1 MRYTEPCHVPLM
13 WDFRVKMMQQELG
26 ADIVIVCKANASLLV
41 EIYEVHFVGMEMS
54 YLSSSEMIASAIF
67 SNGALNFLCWWCN
80 FSLSV
85 LVWSWKVE
93 IFLIS
98 NVAGRKKT
106 SYLLKEFRSRLYVL
120 SNRCEYE
127 MQTST

>member
-41 EIYEVHFVGMEMS
+41 EIYEVHFVRMEMS

-67 SNGALNFLCWWCN
+67 SIGALYFLCWCN

-106 SYLLKEFRSRLYVL
+106 SYLLK
-120 SNRCEYE
+120 
-127 MQTST
+127 